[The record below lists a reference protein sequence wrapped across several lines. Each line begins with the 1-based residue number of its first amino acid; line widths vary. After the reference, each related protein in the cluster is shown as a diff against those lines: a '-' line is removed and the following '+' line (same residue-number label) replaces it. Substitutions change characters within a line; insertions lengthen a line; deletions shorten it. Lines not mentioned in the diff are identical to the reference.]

1 MNWTEITQAA
11 TNDVWYIS
19 EISYFPKG
27 QSELFLDS
35 MMTSFQE
42 RIIFCG
48 SELIITLWA
57 VGAEAPAIAVVLKN
71 QLDTK
76 ELVCAPQGSPELV
89 ARFPGVNHANFSN
102 FKFTVPLA
110 AKQTQ
115 HHFELFIETESDS
128 VHFASVHLLK
138 RNVSEI
144 AATEL
149 KLVHQIDYLQ
159 KSLPRKRYARQL
171 SQLCALLITI
181 CKNNTPPA
189 IYAIL
194 GDTLEHENSL
204 TPAIGAYRK
213 AVELMP
219 NNARFKMRLAQLLE
233 KQQPSNTGLESIP
246 NGISLSTSGDT
257 ALTLIVDML
266 YRSTPAY
273 MYVRELFQNE
283 LDAIYRRWDKE
294 LEIIGQ
300 SDFTGI
306 IRIEPDANDPKKL
319 CFWGDGIGMTFNQ
332 VTEHLAKL
340 VNSGNAA
347 HVAKNLGEP
356 VSPSNFGIGAKTS
369 ALPENTQGMVY
380 RTLPFGES
388 EGIEFSLWKNPN
400 TFLYEIKAW
409 RNGDKIE
416 HYRKLATKDFAEAIQ
431 KRGSGACATLL
442 GNSLDEDTF
451 AKAENLLTRQVSAE
465 QTRKGI
471 AYFLNSR
478 YFTLPAIGLDVQVA
492 ERNEDQTLCWQTII
506 GQKAYLNCHA
516 LQSGVV
522 PIKAV
527 GLEVWAHWW
536 ILSESAQD
544 DNESFNGL
552 GHVGLLWKNELY
564 YNPNESQR
572 MQRLQLNSFGIHFGE
587 ERVVIYIEPCNP
599 ELVDSH
605 PSRTRLMHR
614 LRDFNATDFGEQFAH
629 NMPNELDVFQK
640 SFFINDTSG
649 DKIEGIKHNLA
660 VLGIHKGTKMRQYAS
675 ALLNRGK
682 ARATAART
690 VAATNDNFEVLIPGS
705 IWREFDPETQL
716 FAAEWDNKGYVIKFN
731 LAWPQYQKTLA
742 TLITETRVAHTNY
755 PFDFIKKE
763 CENQLRFEYL
773 KIVVEILFSSYSM
786 MEYSNW
792 TDRMIESQLLTPAAL
807 TAALQY
813 NSSMHTNVKMALTSS
828 L

>member
-19 EISYFPKG
+19 EISYFPQG
-27 QSELFLDS
+27 HSELFLDS
-35 MMTSFQE
+35 ELTSFQE

-48 SELIITLWA
+48 SEIIIALWA
-57 VGAEAPAIAVVLKN
+57 VGAESPAIAVVLKN
-71 QLDTK
+71 QPDLM
-76 ELVCAPQGSPELV
+76 ELVCAPQRSPELV
-89 ARFPGVNHANFSN
+89 ARFPGVTHANFSN
-102 FKFTVPLA
+102 FKFTLPLDD
-110 AKQTQ
+110 KQPH
-115 HHFELFIETESDS
+115 HHFDLFIETESDS
-128 VHFASVHLLK
+128 VHFASMHVLK
-138 RNVSEI
+138 RKVSEI

-149 KLVHQIDYLQ
+149 KLSHQIYYLQ
-159 KSLPRKRYARQL
+159 KSLPRKRDARQL
-171 SQLCALLITI
+171 SQLCALLIAI

-189 IYAIL
+189 VYAIL
-194 GDTLEHENSL
+194 GDTLEHENYL
-204 TPAIGAYRK
+204 AQAIAAYHK
-213 AVELMP
+213 ALELLP
-219 NNARFKMRLAQLLE
+219 SNAGFNMRLSQLLE
-233 KQQPSNTGLESIP
+233 KQQPVNTDLQAIP

-294 LEIIGQ
+294 LDITGQ

-369 ALPENTQGMVY
+369 ALPENPQGMVY

-416 HYRKLATKDFAEAIQ
+416 HYRKLATKDFAEPIQ

-451 AKAENLLTRQVSAE
+451 AKAENLLTRQVGNE
-465 QTRKGI
+465 QSRKGI

-478 YFTLPAIGLDVQVA
+478 YFTLPASGLDVQVA
-492 ERNEDQTLCWQTII
+492 ERHEDQTVYWQTII

-516 LQSGVV
+516 LQSGVL
-522 PIKAV
+522 PIKAA

-536 ILSESAQD
+536 ILSETALEDS
-544 DNESFNGL
+544 ESFNGL

-587 ERVVIYIEPCNP
+587 EHVVIYIEPCNP

-605 PSRTRLMHR
+605 PSRTRLMHK
-614 LRDFNATDFGEQFAH
+614 LRELNATDFGEQFSH
-629 NMPNELDVFQK
+629 NLPKELDVYQK

-649 DKIEGIKHNLA
+649 DKIEGIKHNLT
-660 VLGIHKGTKMRQYAS
+660 VLGVHKGTKMRQYAT

-682 ARATAART
+682 PKPSPALQA
-690 VAATNDNFEVLIPGS
+690 VASSDFEVLIPGS
-705 IWREFDPETQL
+705 IWRAFDPETQL

-742 TLITETRVAHTNY
+742 SLITETRAAHTNY

-773 KIVVEILFSSYSM
+773 KIVVEILFSSYAM

-813 NSSMHTNVKMALTSS
+813 NSSMHTNVTMALTSS

>member
-19 EISYFPKG
+19 EISCFPQG

-35 MMTSFQE
+35 QLTSCQE

-48 SELIITLWA
+48 SEMIIALWA
-57 VGAEAPAIAVVLKN
+57 VGADAPAIAVVLKN
-71 QLDTK
+71 QPGTL
-76 ELVCAPQGSPELV
+76 ELVCAPQSSPELV
-89 ARFPGVNHANFSN
+89 AKFPGVSHANFSN
-102 FKFTVPLA
+102 FKFSVPLD
-110 AKQTQ
+110 AKQPH
-115 HHFELFIETESDS
+115 HHFELFIETESAS
-128 VHFASVHLLK
+128 VHFATMHLLK
-138 RNVSEI
+138 RRVSEI

-149 KLVHQIDYLQ
+149 KLAHQIDFLQ
-159 KSLPRKRYARQL
+159 KCLPRKREARQL
-171 SQLCALLITI
+171 AQLCALLITV

-189 IYAIL
+189 VYAIL
-194 GDTLEHENSL
+194 GDTLAYENSL
-204 TPAIGAYRK
+204 APAIGAYRK
-213 AVELMP
+213 ALELMP
-219 NNARFKMRLAQLLE
+219 TNTRFKMRLAQLLE
-233 KQQPSNTGLESIP
+233 KQQPVNADIQTIP

-294 LEIIGQ
+294 LEITGE

-416 HYRKLATKDFAEAIQ
+416 HYRKLATKDFAELIQ

-451 AKAENLLTRQVSAE
+451 AKAENLLTRQVGTE
-465 QTRKGI
+465 QDRKGI

-478 YFTLPAIGLDVQVA
+478 YFTLPASGLDVQVA
-492 ERNEDQTLCWQTII
+492 QRNEDQTLCWQTII

-516 LQSGVV
+516 LQSGVL

-536 ILSESAQD
+536 ILSETALEDSEA
-544 DNESFNGL
+544 FNGL

-572 MQRLQLNSFGIHFGE
+572 LQRLQLNSFGIHFGE

-605 PSRTRLMHR
+605 PSRTRLMHKM
-614 LRDFNATDFGEQFAH
+614 RDLNATDFGEQFSH
-629 NMPNELDVFQK
+629 NMPKELDIFQK
-640 SFFINDTSG
+640 RFFINDTSS
-649 DKIEGIKHNLA
+649 DKIEGIKNNLA
-660 VLGIHKGTKMRQYAS
+660 ILGVHKGAKMRQYAT
-675 ALLNRGK
+675 ALINRGK
-682 ARATAART
+682 TKVVSAPQT
-690 VAATNDNFEVLIPGS
+690 VTGDTVEVLIPGS

-742 TLITETRVAHTNY
+742 TLIAETRAAHTNY

-813 NSSMHTNVKMALTSS
+813 NSSMHTNVKMALSSS